1 MAYKVEQG
9 SMKGLFF
16 PLKNSTQEDF
26 KLLASLYVN
35 GQMKEYYSIKKHVS
49 GKLISEPMY
58 NRIRLK
64 SSPCETTNG
73 SK

>member
-1 MAYKVEQG
+1 LAYKVEQG

-35 GQMKEYYSIKKHVS
+35 GQVKEYI
-49 GKLISEPMY
+49 IQ
-58 NRIRLK
+58 
-64 SSPCETTNG
+64 
-73 SK
+73 